1 MKRLLLL
8 PALCLTWLCAS
19 ALQPQRGYRGMF
31 ESSNYL
37 IINPGF
43 LTGDGGSSTVFAGF
57 ATSHGFQFNSWL
69 YAGGGAGFEYNLNW
83 KKHRNSEHGRWVI
96 PLFAE
101 GRLDARWDCFTPYFS
116 ARLGAN
122 LADHGGVYFSPT
134 VGYRFNWG
142 RKSSIN
148 FSMGMSLY
156 GRRFTS
162 REHIL
167 EPGGGITLGPET
179 HYQGHD
185 VLFTVRLGYDFQL

>member
-101 GRLDARWDCFTPYFS
+101 GRLDARWGRFTPYFS

-142 RKSSIN
+142 RKSAIN

-156 GRRFTS
+156 GRRFKS
-162 REHIL
+162 RELIL
-167 EPGGGITLGPET
+167 EPGGGITFGPET
-179 HYQGHD
+179 HYQGHE
-185 VLFTVRLGYDFQL
+185 VHFTVRLGYEFQL